1 MAGFFRGLLNKGRT
15 VTDAAKSFFDFQNR
29 QRLAQQAEQLH
40 ERSKEEAEKRV
51 TGLLENQEHEAF
63 ARQFEKELR
72 FFMISK
78 PFRELNEKQKNDLIH
93 LMAELQ
99 ISPEGFKH
107 RFNLKNINEISND
120 QLQIALRE
128 LSAKLQEKKTQEQM
142 QGAHH
147 G

>member
-1 MAGFFRGLLNKGRT
+1 MAGFLRGLFNKGRT
-15 VTDAAKSFFDFQNR
+15 VPDAAKRFLDLQNR
-29 QRLAQQAEQLH
+29 RRLAQQAEQLH
-40 ERSKEEAEKRV
+40 ERSKEEAEKRF
-51 TGLLENQEHEAF
+51 TGLLENQKHEAF

-78 PFRELNEKQKNDLIH
+78 PFRELNEKQKNDLIY

-99 ISPEGFKH
+99 ISPEGLKK
-107 RFNLKNINEISND
+107 RFNLENINEISHD

-128 LSAKLQEKKTQEQM
+128 LAQKLQEKKMREQM

>member
-15 VTDAAKSFFDFQNR
+15 VTDAAKSFLDLQNR
-29 QRLAQQAEQLH
+29 RRLAQQAEQLH

-99 ISPEGFKH
+99 ISPEGLKK
-107 RFNLKNINEISND
+107 RFNLENINEISHD

-128 LSAKLQEKKTQEQM
+128 LAQKLQEKKMREQM

>member
-1 MAGFFRGLLNKGRT
+1 MAGFFRGLFNKGRT
-15 VTDAAKSFFDFQNR
+15 VPDAAKRFLDLQNR
-29 QRLAQQAEQLH
+29 RRLAQQAEQLH

-78 PFRELNEKQKNDLIH
+78 PFRELNEKQKNDLIY

-99 ISPEGFKH
+99 ISPEGLKK
-107 RFNLKNINEISND
+107 RFNLENINEISHD
-120 QLQIALRE
+120 QLVTALRE
-128 LSAKLQEKKTQEQM
+128 LSAKLQEKKMREQM
-142 QGAHH
+142 QGAHR